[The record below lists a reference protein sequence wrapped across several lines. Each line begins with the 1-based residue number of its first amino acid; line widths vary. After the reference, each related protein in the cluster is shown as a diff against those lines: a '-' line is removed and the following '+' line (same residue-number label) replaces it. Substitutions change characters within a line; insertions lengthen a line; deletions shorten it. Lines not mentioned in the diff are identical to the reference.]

1 MNKKNMIFAA
11 SLILSIVTTALPLG
25 EQERG
30 ALYDLRA
37 AGHDL
42 RTIGL
47 NSQNVE
53 MFIQLFGMNIEKL
66 EKELEAANSVI
77 NSSLIQAGAL
87 LGGGQLV
94 VSSLHEL
101 SNHAKTSRFGRNK
114 SDQVVDFGLSYGLNV
129 LYSLKTMGSIW
140 SVLNVYDAYKAK
152 KSLTA
157 ALALDKEI
165 IAQLL
170 DLKDSL
176 SMSDQPAATVVDSTT
191 NDSFIV

>member
-11 SLILSIVTTALPLG
+11 SLMLSIATTALPLG

-66 EKELEAANSVI
+66 EKELEATNNQM

-87 LGGGQLV
+87 LGGSSLLIVGAHELIKYSKSFGVIKSVQEYSLNFVYQLRHV
-94 VSSLHEL
+94 VS
-101 SNHAKTSRFGRNK
+101 
-114 SDQVVDFGLSYGLNV
+114 V
-129 LYSLKTMGSIW
+129 W

-152 KSLTA
+152 N
-157 ALALDKEI
+157 ALNDALVLDKEI

-191 NDSFIV
+191 NDSFIG